1 MRLPVLLNVALPV
14 AAGALLALAQ
24 TPSRMPIPNDY
35 QESTKTRWLDKPV
48 SDSKLLDDAES
59 LSAWKLIDVNQ
70 AHGEMNI
77 TKERFVSGSSSLRL
91 RCATTGD
98 KPEAG
103 RYYGT
108 TSARLVANG
117 ADWTA
122 WNRLSFWVYPDMP
135 GFRNVSMI
143 VTFHNEGAEKV
154 PDVYGKMG
162 INYVILQD
170 HQWNHVVW
178 EIANLGRD
186 KVTGVD
192 FSYRMQGV
200 EPGGPEFATFDIDKV
215 ELEKVQADHFEG
227 WDVAPGL
234 ISFSHSGYPSG
245 AQKSALASDLQAK
258 TFELIDVKTGIP
270 ALTKNVSVVKSEIGT
285 FQVMDFSEVQTPGVY
300 IVRAGGRTTKPFPIG
315 DDTWKSSLWKAINF
329 FYVERCGFAIPGVHD
344 ICHRDW
350 ALKHGDKQLMVN
362 GGWHDA
368 GDLSQS
374 LGNTAEAAYSMY
386 SVAERMQQ
394 RNEDPV
400 LRARLI
406 EEANWGLD
414 WLLKVTFHD
423 GFRPSFSQM
432 DRWTDGI
439 LGTVDDFTAQA
450 SNNPT
455 SNLAAAA
462 TEAIA
467 FRVLRNSD
475 PVRAGYALKQAQED
489 WGFAVAG
496 MDNPNPGRGGR
507 GGRRGVGTE
516 LAGHAIIAALDLWR
530 DTGDR
535 KYADKAIELSKIITE
550 SQQKAF
556 LPGFTKPLT
565 GFFYTG
571 TDKTEILRYQHPSH
585 EEAAMV
591 ALTQLCDLFP
601 DHQDWI
607 KWYSAVTLYSEYFQK
622 PMAQF
627 SEPYGM
633 LANSIYRDDEY
644 LQVPESGGQR
654 GAARESFRK
663 QVLNGIKVGDHY
675 YARLFPV
682 WFEFRG
688 NNGTMLAEN
697 KAISAAAHLRGSL
710 SLASM
715 AERNL
720 EWVVG
725 RNPFV
730 ESQMWGEGYDYPPQ
744 YTAMSG
750 DIVGSLPVGI
760 QSHGDADAPY
770 WPTENCH
777 NWKEVWVHPVG
788 RWIWILNDLAGSPV
802 VEAFA
807 GQGNTQPVRFRNMLT
822 SKIFSVTPDAS
833 GKLRTTVPEGDYEIS
848 LGTQQRKMSLLP
860 GGNYSVD
867 MTPGHNLNVELTQ
880 QTDASGVVTIQAA
893 LSGEGTHSLAIRADN
908 LVVEKPE
915 QTVTV
920 QAGTPQKITW
930 RGHLAAADAPWT
942 VIVVPDKDLSKREEL
957 TGTGHNSR

>member
-1 MRLPVLLNVALPV
+1 MRLSVIISVALP
-14 AAGALLALAQ
+14 AAAAALLALAQ
-24 TPSRMPIPNDY
+24 TPPRMPIPNDY
-35 QESTKTRWLDKPV
+35 RESTKTRWLNKQV
-48 SDSKLLDDAES
+48 EDSRLLDDAES
-59 LSAWKLIDVNQ
+59 LSTWKLVDVDQ
-70 AHGEMNI
+70 ARGEMTI
-77 TKERFVSGSSSLRL
+77 SKERFVSGSASLRL

-98 KPEAG
+98 KPTPG

-108 TSARLVANG
+108 TSARRVVAG
-117 ADWTA
+117 EDWSA
-122 WNRLSFWVYPDMP
+122 WNRISFWVYPDMP
-135 GFRNVSMI
+135 GFRNISMI
-143 VTFHNEGAEKV
+143 VTFHNDGAEKV

-192 FSYRMQGV
+192 FSYRMQGI

-215 ELEKVQADHFEG
+215 ELQKVQADHFEG

-234 ISFSHSGYPSG
+234 ISFSHSGYQPGAPKTAIASG
-245 AQKSALASDLQAK
+245 LQAK

-270 ALTKNVSVVKSEIGT
+270 VLSKNVSVVKSEIGS
-285 FQVMDFSEVQTPGVY
+285 FQVMDFSEVQDPGVY
-300 IVRAGGRTTKPFPIG
+300 IVRAGDRTTRPFPIG
-315 DDTWKSSLWKAINF
+315 GDVWKSSLWKAINF

-344 ICHRDW
+344 VCHRDW
-350 ALKHGDKQLMVN
+350 ALKHGDKQLTVN

-374 LGNTAEAAYSMY
+374 LGNTAEAAYAMY
-386 SVAERMQQ
+386 SLAERMQQ
-394 RNEDPV
+394 RNEDPA
-400 LRARLI
+400 LLARLT

-423 GFRPSFSQM
+423 GFRPNFSQL

-439 LGTVDDFTAQA
+439 AGTTDDVTAQA

-467 FRVLRNSD
+467 FRVLRKSD

-489 WGFAVAG
+489 WGFAVAA
-496 MDNPNPGRGGR
+496 MDNPTPGRGGA
-507 GGRRGVGTE
+507 RRGVGTE
-516 LAGHAIIAALDLWR
+516 LAGHAIIATLELWR

-535 KYADKAIELSKIITE
+535 KYSDKAIALSKVITD

-585 EEAAMV
+585 EAAPLV

-601 DHQDWI
+601 QNEDWI

-622 PMAQF
+622 RMAQF
-627 SEPYGM
+627 TEPYGM
-633 LANSIYRDDEY
+633 LANSVFRDDEY
-644 LQVPESGGQR
+644 LQIPESGGQR
-654 GAARESFRK
+654 GANRESFRK

-675 YARLFPV
+675 FVRLFPV

-710 SLASM
+710 SLASL

-730 ESQMWGEGYDYPPQ
+730 ESLMWGEGYDYAPQ
-744 YTAMSG
+744 YTSMSG

-760 QSHGDADAPY
+760 QSHRDADAPY

-802 VEAFA
+802 VEGNA
-807 GQGNTQPVRFRNMLT
+807 GPGTTQPVSLRNSSTGKVSSIMHDAAGRFR
-822 SKIFSVTPDAS
+822 AS
-833 GKLRTTVPEGDYEIS
+833 VPEGEYEIS
-848 LGTQQRKMSLLP
+848 SGSQQRSMALLP
-860 GGNYSVD
+860 GGSYFVD
-867 MTPGHNLNVELTQ
+867 MTPGRNLGMELAQ
-880 QTDASGVVTIQAA
+880 QTDTNGVITIHAT
-893 LSGEGTHSLAIRADN
+893 LSGSGTHSLALRADN
-908 LVVEKPE
+908 LVPDKPE
-915 QTVTV
+915 QTVTLQIGV
-920 QAGTPQKITW
+920 PQTVTW
-930 RGHLAAADAPWT
+930 RTRMVARDAPWT
-942 VIVVPDKDLSKREEL
+942 AVMIPDNDLAQREEL
-957 TGTGHNSR
+957 TGTGRNPQ